1 MKAIRKNQLE
11 GHKGPLYILSSFGD
25 KILSGG
31 SDRRIVEWDLNKGE
45 GGVLAN
51 SAAAIISLMY
61 LEDQALLLVGQME
74 GGVHVVDLKERKEI
88 KYLKGHE
95 NYIFDIQYHPE
106 KEELI
111 FASGDGSF
119 SVWSAK
125 SFERL
130 YHQDLSKQKLRKIEL
145 SADRSELLICRGDGI
160 ISRFK
165 TDDYS
170 ETGQIKGK
178 AGFNV
183 ARFSPDG
190 QTILAGDKEAHLH
203 SIDALSGEILQS
215 LAAHYWP
222 IYDLQFSPSGK
233 HFATA
238 SRDKTIKIW
247 DPAELKVME
256 RIEGRAYGAHSHS
269 VNALLWMD
277 DFTFLSTGDDG
288 MVKQWEI
295 EA

>member
-1 MKAIRKNQLE
+1 MKAKRKNQFE
-11 GHKGPLYILSSFGD
+11 GHKGPLYALSQFKDG
-25 KILSGG
+25 ILSGG
-31 SDRRIVEWDLNKGE
+31 SDRKVVEWNLKKGE

-51 SAAAIISLMY
+51 SAAAIISLIY
-61 LEDQALLLVGQME
+61 LEDRDLLLVGQME

-95 NYIFDIQYHPE
+95 NYVFDIRYHPQ

-130 YHQDLSKQKLRKIEL
+130 YHQELSQQKLRKIEF
-145 SADRSELLICRGDGI
+145 SAERSELLICRGDGI
-160 ISRFK
+160 ISRFN
-165 TDDYS
+165 TEDYS
-170 ETGQIKGK
+170 EKGQIKGN

-190 QTILAGDKEAHLH
+190 QTILAGDKQAHLH
-203 SIDALSGEILQS
+203 SIDSGSGKILKS
-215 LAAHYWP
+215 LPAHYWP

-233 HFATA
+233 YFATA

-247 DPAELKVME
+247 NPKEMKVLE

-269 VNALLWMD
+269 VNALLWID
-277 DFTFLSTGDDG
+277 EFNLISTGDDG

-295 EA
+295 ES